1 MKKYDK
7 IKNNVEIESYDIEKY
22 FNKNDENSKFIITNI
37 FKKNINE
44 NIFFIINEEHELEI
58 FFNSSSFIDIPDDS
72 IANINITAYYK
83 GVLHFEI
90 TLFNS
95 NKIPIDLKKFTFCFS
110 EIFDSRHLPE
120 LVTIVENE
128 KIILNYFII
137 EDNEI
142 DIYKRL
148 ESKLLDKEVKKIKN
162 SIELFYSKDN
172 ENNEKTDFYY
182 SNDIQIKE
190 LDEDYHFYEIEN
202 DNILDLEKLKD
213 DLENENDLI
222 ICSVVDSNSK
232 YIASNKKIDKYLNIK
247 NVKRNFQDKL
257 LYYYFFIDYI
267 TKRGEI
273 YRVYND
279 VKTNV
284 DLKYYCYNNYCSDVL
299 KYRDNS
305 QDINNLVENNYYNY
319 YLMKYAF
326 LNEKKTD
333 KKVFYAVNLLSFYQL
348 DNFETIF
355 DFIIKYQLDKYLLK
369 YSAKSIGK
377 YHRDKFTGFVEQFDS
392 SNEREVF
399 NIEEIGNY
407 IYFYKKM
414 EKIKYLVNHY
424 DIDEIE
430 KLDEMLISALIEF
443 NKDFLDILISL
454 PNDIIKKILN
464 VYKKDKIE
472 RYLNSLRDEEDLKDV
487 EIEIKLMD
495 LKQSFMDIIS
505 FIDDELFDDFEKA
518 IKNIFY

>member
-172 ENNEKTDFYY
+172 ENNEKTDFY
-182 SNDIQIKE
+182 
-190 LDEDYHFYEIEN
+190 
-202 DNILDLEKLKD
+202 
-213 DLENENDLI
+213 
-222 ICSVVDSNSK
+222 
-232 YIASNKKIDKYLNIK
+232 
-247 NVKRNFQDKL
+247 
-257 LYYYFFIDYI
+257 
-267 TKRGEI
+267 
-273 YRVYND
+273 
-279 VKTNV
+279 
-284 DLKYYCYNNYCSDVL
+284 
-299 KYRDNS
+299 
-305 QDINNLVENNYYNY
+305 
-319 YLMKYAF
+319 
-326 LNEKKTD
+326 
-333 KKVFYAVNLLSFYQL
+333 
-348 DNFETIF
+348 
-355 DFIIKYQLDKYLLK
+355 
-369 YSAKSIGK
+369 
-377 YHRDKFTGFVEQFDS
+377 
-392 SNEREVF
+392 
-399 NIEEIGNY
+399 
-407 IYFYKKM
+407 
-414 EKIKYLVNHY
+414 
-424 DIDEIE
+424 
-430 KLDEMLISALIEF
+430 
-443 NKDFLDILISL
+443 
-454 PNDIIKKILN
+454 
-464 VYKKDKIE
+464 
-472 RYLNSLRDEEDLKDV
+472 
-487 EIEIKLMD
+487 
-495 LKQSFMDIIS
+495 
-505 FIDDELFDDFEKA
+505 
-518 IKNIFY
+518 